1 MASHMISVC
10 IFCFICAT
18 HSPCASHAA
27 TTQEH
32 IFRVK
37 DIHNHGN
44 YNPLSTNKD
53 FPGPEKLKPYSSLNV
68 LDSAIKKGR
77 MHRLEKRNSDISS
90 SVNSDTEVDFIKEIF
105 EIYGDGETL
114 NIQEFLSLV
123 KHMSLHHDH
132 EEHAAHNEQEI
143 LQQAKMGVGH
153 NETEI
158 INDKVRLSK

>member
-18 HSPCASHAA
+18 HSPCASHAM

-32 IFRVK
+32 ILPGK
-37 DIHNHGN
+37 DIHNHGS
-44 YNPLSTNKD
+44 YNSLSVYKD
-53 FPGPEKLKPYSSLNV
+53 FPSPDKPKPYSSLNV

-90 SVNSDTEVDFIKEIF
+90 SVNSDTEIDFIKKIF
-105 EIYGDGETL
+105 EIYGDGETM

-123 KHMSLHHDH
+123 KEMSSHHDH
-132 EEHAAHNEQEI
+132 KEDTAHSEQHVLGKNEMDVKQ
-143 LQQAKMGVGH
+143 
-153 NETEI
+153 NETEV
-158 INDKVRLSK
+158 INQKVRF